1 MGGLMC
7 FGGFFCGLASSTPWK
22 FFEGILDPPSADSQK
37 EIIEWLNH
45 SMETQNVDRHRLISL
60 LHCLHELHDRKS
72 LSDATR
78 SMTEIDLSFTRLYL
92 PDCSAIWILLQRE
105 EPVETLNLSG
115 CDIGTEEMKRL
126 QPGLHRCKE
135 LLLSEN
141 EIRDSG
147 LRLLADGMLEREG
160 SLETLVLYLCSLTD
174 KSGSSL
180 SVILKANTGL
190 KILRLRRN
198 EIGDSGLR
206 LLADGMLER
215 EGSLETL
222 VLIGCS
228 LTDKSIPA
236 LHDIMI
242 TNKALR
248 KLGVDGNR
256 FSEEGKQEL
265 RSRWTHQGG
274 LDI

>member
-135 LLLSEN
+135 LLLSLN
-141 EIRDSG
+141 EIGDSG
-147 LRLLADGMLEREG
+147 LQLIADGMLGREG
-160 SLETLVLYLCSLTD
+160 SLETL
-174 KSGSSL
+174 
-180 SVILKANTGL
+180 
-190 KILRLRRN
+190 
-198 EIGDSGLR
+198 
-206 LLADGMLER
+206 LLE
-215 EGSLETL
+215 
-222 VLIGCS
+222 GCS
-228 LTDKSIPA
+228 LKDKSIPA
-236 LHDIMI
+236 LHDIII

-248 KLGVDGNR
+248 ELRVNDND
-256 FSEEGKQEL
+256 FSEEGKKEL
-265 RSRWTHQGG
+265 RSKWTPRRSLQ
-274 LDI
+274 LYI

>member
-1 MGGLMC
+1 MRTLQSPDGAGVSASLEPLSHSLDSRSTRPSGGVSATWQDT
-7 FGGFFCGLASSTPWK
+7 GSTSS
-22 FFEGILDPPSADSQK
+22 
-37 EIIEWLNH
+37 
-45 SMETQNVDRHRLISL
+45 SL
-60 LHCLHELHDRKS
+60 LS
-72 LSDATR
+72 SDESTGTFFFLAAFLD
-78 SMTEIDLSFTRLYL
+78 I
-92 PDCSAIWILLQRE
+92 SA
-105 EPVETLNLSG
+105 
-115 CDIGTEEMKRL
+115 C
-126 QPGLHRCKE
+126 
-135 LLLSEN
+135 
-141 EIRDSG
+141 
-147 LRLLADGMLEREG
+147 
-160 SLETLVLYLCSLTD
+160 LYLCSLTD

-215 EGSLETL
+215 EGRLETL
-222 VLIGCS
+222 ALIECS

-265 RSRWTHQGG
+265 RSRWTHRGG

>member
-1 MGGLMC
+1 MSSRLLKTAKMGGLMC
-7 FGGFFCGLASSTPWK
+7 FRVFFCGLASSTPWK

-45 SMETQNVDRHRLISL
+45 SMETQNVDRHRLITL

-78 SMTEIDLSFTRLYL
+78 SMTEIDLSFTRLSL
-92 PDCSAIWILLQRE
+92 PDCSAISWILLQRE

-115 CDIGTEEMKRL
+115 WDIGTEEMKRL
-126 QPGLHRCKE
+126 QPGLHRCKK

-147 LRLLADGMLEREG
+147 LRLLADGMLGREG
-160 SLETLVLYLCSLTD
+160 SLETLVLYQCSLTD

-190 KILRLRRN
+190 KILELSGNKIR
-198 EIGDSGLR
+198 DSGLR
-206 LLADGMLER
+206 LLADGMLGR

-222 VLIGCS
+222 DLQYCS

-236 LHDIMI
+236 LHDIII

-248 KLGVDGNR
+248 
-256 FSEEGKQEL
+256 EL
-265 RSRWTHQGG
+265 SVNLSLLQGG
-274 LDI
+274 CQ